1 MEVNEKTRLIIETS
15 GSNST
20 LSPKKKK
27 KKKINIIHLK
37 LQELKIL
44 NR

>member
-1 MEVNEKTRLIIETS
+1 MEINEKTKLIIETS

-27 KKKINIIHLK
+27 INSIHLK